1 MNVFCLE
8 TGQIAPELSV
18 FKYLIRQRSFVD
30 RNNMISAFMPVM
42 VKTSNS

>member
-30 RNNMISAFMPVM
+30 RNNMLCLHACDG
-42 VKTSNS
+42 KNKQ